1 MVNGGRDKI
10 TDSILILRGRR
21 TIVLEAWKKRF
32 VNVL

>member
-21 TIVLEAWKKRF
+21 TIVFEAWKKWF
-32 VNVL
+32 MSVW